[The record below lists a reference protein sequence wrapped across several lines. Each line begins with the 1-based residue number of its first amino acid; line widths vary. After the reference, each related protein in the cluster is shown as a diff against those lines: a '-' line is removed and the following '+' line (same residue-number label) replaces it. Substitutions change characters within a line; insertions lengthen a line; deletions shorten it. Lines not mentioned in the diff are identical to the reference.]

1 MDTPPPTYL
10 RHWNGLPEA
19 VAACPPS
26 RSHAALEACLRR
38 MSGLEE
44 ARVTTWRGDRWL
56 QRRKVFHS
64 DGMLLAEDHEAWLT
78 AEVAADGGNAH
89 ATWLRL
95 KDSRYLV
102 TRCEITDLYVVAGDR
117 SADQAGFVQGEV
129 ALEHEYLECEL
140 FEPRPWREP
149 RSLRDLLEEVG
160 PVLLK
165 ERQTQVRTDAYRLR
179 RFIDVEAWLEV
190 ADALEQVRREAF
202 RERRY
207 RVTSSE
213 NPGSS
218 TIKTAD
224 EVFPGWDGVPPR
236 HRRYFRDWQR
246 SSAGVARLCDHWI
259 LDLSDWTDSH
269 GERTL
274 TLIPQWTFNRTLAK
288 VEAAKG
294 SDYEFYGRLQKLD
307 RRVGVPFAWFFY
319 ALHGNR
325 VESDAIVRVIRAAE
339 AGTIV
344 MPEHDYRVLKD
355 WEASPYGF

>member
-10 RHWNGLPEA
+10 RHWDGLPEA

-38 MSGLEE
+38 MPGLED
-44 ARVTTWRGDRWL
+44 ARVATWRGDRWL
-56 QRRKVFHS
+56 QRRKVFRS
-64 DGMLLAEDHEAWLT
+64 DGTLLAEDHEAWLT

-89 ATWLRL
+89 ATWSRL
-95 KDSRYLV
+95 KDSGYLV
-102 TRCEITDLYVVAGDR
+102 TKCEITDIYIVAGDCGGDPTR
-117 SADQAGFVQGEV
+117 FVQGKV
-129 ALEHEYLECEL
+129 VLEHEFLEREL
-140 FEPRPWREP
+140 FEPYPWSEP
-149 RSLRDLLEEVG
+149 RSLRDLLAADG
-160 PVLLK
+160 PRLLK
-165 ERQTQVRTDAYRLR
+165 ELQAQVRSDAYGLQ

-190 ADALEQVRREAF
+190 ADTLEQVRREAF

-213 NPGSS
+213 EPGSG

-224 EVFPGWDGVPPR
+224 EIFPGWDRVSPK

-246 SSAGVARLCDHWI
+246 SSAGAARLCDHWI

-274 TLIPQWTFNRTLAK
+274 TLIPQWAFNRSLAK

-294 SDYEFYGRLQKLD
+294 SDYEFYGGSAGIRTKTGNSASKYVFLKNNQSYGHTVVQPACWTTSITLGRPICD
-307 RRVGVPFAWFFY
+307 GL
-319 ALHGNR
+319 LH
-325 VESDAIVRVIRAAE
+325 
-339 AGTIV
+339 
-344 MPEHDYRVLKD
+344 
-355 WEASPYGF
+355 

>member
-38 MSGLEE
+38 MPGLED
-44 ARVTTWRGDRWL
+44 ACVAASHGDRWL
-56 QRRKVFHS
+56 QRRKVYRP
-64 DGMLLAEDHEAWLT
+64 DGTLVAEDHETWL
-78 AEVAADGGNAH
+78 AAQVEADGGKACS
-89 ATWLRL
+89 TWLRL
-95 KDSRYLV
+95 KDAGFRV
-102 TRCEITDLYVVAGDR
+102 TRCDITDLFIVAGSNEDPAKFLQGEISVETEALER
-117 SADQAGFVQGEV
+117 ELIDLHPWRQPSSLEDLLEQYGPALSADQQV
-129 ALEHEYLECEL
+129 AV
-140 FEPRPWREP
+140 RPP
-149 RSLRDLLEEVG
+149 
-160 PVLLK
+160 
-165 ERQTQVRTDAYRLR
+165 AYRLK
-179 RFIDVEAWLEV
+179 RFIDVSAWLSV
-190 ADALEQVRREAF
+190 ADALEDVRREAF

-213 NPGSS
+213 EPGSG

-224 EVFPGWDGVPPR
+224 EIFPGWDRVAPK

-246 SSAGVARLCDHWI
+246 SSAGGSRLCDHWI

-269 GERTL
+269 GVRTL
-274 TLIPQWTFNRTLAK
+274 TLIPQWAFNRSLAK

-344 MPEHDYRVLKD
+344 LPEHDYRVLKD